1 MKNLILILFFLN
13 SYNCFSQQDNSKTI
27 QEIKQ
32 TTVYK
37 EWHSSLLAYTLF
49 NYKKFDLTL
58 SKVLNKSSYYHILNE
73 LTDNKVKKS
82 NAFRKKLATYDLN
95 LSSDEVYSIFIQ
107 PITLEAKEK
116 MN

>member
-13 SYNCFSQQDNSKTI
+13 SYNCFSQQNNSKTI

-32 TTVYK
+32 TTEYK
-37 EWHSSLLAYTLF
+37 EWHSALLAYTLF
-49 NYKKFDLTL
+49 NYKKFNLTT
-58 SKVLNKSSYYHILNE
+58 SKVLNKSSYYYILNE
-73 LTDNKVKKS
+73 LGDNKAEKS
-82 NAFRKKLATYDLN
+82 YAFRKKLATYDLN
-95 LSSDEVYSIFIQ
+95 LSPDEVSSIFIQ